1 MDRWGLALLVAGTAL
16 ALTAVAAHLASIGRR
31 IPLIAAPGLLTAAAA
46 LTTAAFALLAYRFA
60 STDIRLTVVAD
71 YSARTGPLPHR
82 LAGAWAGLEGSLL
95 LWTAAIGLIAAAA
108 ARRHPATVPITAALA
123 GVLGLIGL
131 LFANPFERLD
141 LPPLDGAGL
150 TPILRH
156 PAMLFH
162 PLLVYGGLVALVVPF
177 ALAVRRPPGWLD
189 AARRWGTGAW
199 ALLTFALFTGGI
211 WAYVEVGWGGYWA
224 WDPVENGAL
233 IPWLAGLA
241 FLHAARPAA
250 ALSPRLLA
258 GLAGLPLLGVLVGA
272 TVTRSGWAASVHSFA
287 EGRTVGVSFVAL
299 TLAAG
304 VTLAL
309 AIWRAAPAPPP
320 APEPPPTTAAPAPAT
335 AAPAAALVHDRHLAT
350 VAGLAVAS
358 AAVVAVGTLWPFL
371 AELGRA
377 RPRAVGGQFF
387 AWPVAVMASVAAVLI
402 ATGPM
407 RSTAR
412 GNRLRRLAARGA
424 AAAAAAAMAVAA
436 GRAAG
441 LGWAGTGLAGGSA
454 VALLGAGWGWRVGAW
469 RARGALGHAGFAL
482 LVLGVAATTAAEER
496 SVLLAEGEA
505 VKVGPYVVANTGLS
519 DERETRLGA
528 DLVVLRRD
536 REAATL
542 RPALIAYPQWGRV
555 VPETDRL
562 VTPLG
567 DLQTSLDWADDTGRV
582 RVTVR
587 WIPLIGLVWVG
598 PVLMTAAGAV
608 AALRPTPR
616 PLADS
621 AEAGAPGAEA
631 VAETTAPAGV
641 PSGGAEAGAVLGGVG
656 STRAAGVAA
665 EPA

>member
-16 ALTAVAAHLASIGRR
+16 TLVAASTAAVAQVAGIGRR
-31 IPLIAAPGLLTAAAA
+31 IPHRASPGLLTAGAA
-46 LTTAAFALLAYRFA
+46 LTTAALALLAYRFA

-71 YSARTGPLPHR
+71 YSARTGPLPYR

-108 ARRHPATVPITAALA
+108 ARRHPTTVPVTATLA

-141 LPPLDGAGL
+141 LAPLDGAGL
-150 TPILRH
+150 TPILQH

-189 AARRWGTGAW
+189 GARRWGTGAW
-199 ALLTFALFTGGI
+199 ALLTFALVTGAI

-233 IPWLAGLA
+233 MPWLAGLA

-287 EGRTVGVSFVAL
+287 EGQAVGVSFVTL
-299 TLAAG
+299 TAAAAI
-304 VTLAL
+304 AL
-309 AIWRAAPAPPP
+309 AVAVRRSGPAPPP
-320 APEPPPTTAAPAPAT
+320 GT
-335 AAPAAALVHDRHLAT
+335 AAPAAASPARDRRLAT

-377 RPRAVGGQFF
+377 RPRVVGGQFF
-387 AWPVAVMASVAAVLI
+387 AWPVGVMASVAAVLI
-402 ATGPM
+402 ATGPV
-407 RSTAR
+407 SGIAG
-412 GNRLRRLAARGA
+412 GNRFRWLAAGGA
-424 AAAAAAAMAVAA
+424 AAAAAVAVAA

-441 LGWAGTGLAGGSA
+441 LGWAGSGLAGGAA
-454 VALLGAGWGWRVGAW
+454 VALLGAGWGWRTGAW

-505 VKVGPYVVANTGLS
+505 VEVGPYVVANAGLS

-528 DLVVLRRD
+528 DLAVLRRD

-542 RPALIAYPQWGRV
+542 RPALIAYPQLGRV

-567 DLQTSLDWADDTGRV
+567 DLQTRLRPGAGDRALDPADRPGLGGPGAHGGGGGGRCAAAHPAVGGRGV
-582 RVTVR
+582 RSARPGGGGGRRTLGSGR
-587 WIPLIGLVWVG
+587 
-598 PVLMTAAGAV
+598 GAV
-608 AALRPTPR
+608 RR
-616 PLADS
+616 
-621 AEAGAPGAEA
+621 
-631 VAETTAPAGV
+631 
-641 PSGGAEAGAVLGGVG
+641 GGVG
-656 STRAAGVAA
+656 RGAGRCGFGSHSGGRCRTGVSGSS
-665 EPA
+665 